1 MYHKLGTLIT
11 KMVRALWLAER
22 SFCVRVCKQATNMV
36 VTSRCFPFR
45 VLVTQARI
53 SQRFWVQNSTSLLYL
68 PIPSSA
74 ETWKIFTNQ
83 LCQFCFR
90 LSWNLKREKSVLWK
104 ASFSK
109 TRTDYAYKTSWVTNL
124 CVQDFATGKNFS
136 FNQGHN
142 KEFCVFSRQS
152 YFIKAIENFFSFVC
166 IAWYIN
172 TRGVMR
178 ILDSY
183 AVKLSRILCLYQA
196 MQTRETFSID

>member
-90 LSWNLKREKSVLWK
+90 LSWNFKREKSVLWK

-136 FNQGHN
+136 LIRAITKSFAFFSAKLFYKSNRKLFFLCLHSLIYKHWRGHEN
-142 KEFCVFSRQS
+142 SRQ
-152 YFIKAIENFFSFVC
+152 
-166 IAWYIN
+166 
-172 TRGVMR
+172 
-178 ILDSY
+178 
-183 AVKLSRILCLYQA
+183 LCC
-196 MQTRETFSID
+196 